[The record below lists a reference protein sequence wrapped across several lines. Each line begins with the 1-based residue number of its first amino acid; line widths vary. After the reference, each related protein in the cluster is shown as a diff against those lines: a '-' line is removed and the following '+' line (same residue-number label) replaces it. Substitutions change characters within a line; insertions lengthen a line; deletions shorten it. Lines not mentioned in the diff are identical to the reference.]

1 MTQNVVTLDTDKYT
15 ILEAVRGLMIT
26 TNVVMLPK
34 DQRYDIISERLSKL
48 DPTPYLSRNNFT
60 YILSY
65 FDETRCYESFK
76 AIFDFIKRIHQ
87 DAGIT
92 NIRYVA
98 IVSDLNFLHWETKI
112 SEYNECEIVY
122 VSYHDKVS
130 LFDRYNLLDV
140 RSQSWHPSYHKV
152 LYLCGHL
159 MHVAERLKTLFKV
172 QKAIGKDNVK
182 YTLNI
187 PDKSN
192 PIWKQSDSNYEY
204 LSKYATS
211 IGDCQGITYDS
222 NCQQFMGGMDM
233 PGDIYNDCVA
243 QVLPEYSKFV
253 LTEKIPRAMINDM
266 PVVLGCNHVDTLD
279 YEIYRFEHFEEL
291 PGIIDQI
298 KTNFKHT
305 EEVIA
310 YNKNLLNSRGEH
322 FYRLLNN
329 TFKGDLDKLILQ
341 GKLFNHAT

>member
-1 MTQNVVTLDTDKYT
+1 MIQKVVTLDTDKYT
-15 ILEAVRGLMIT
+15 ILEAVRGII
-26 TNVVMLPK
+26 NSNAIRFPK
-34 DQRYDIISERLSKL
+34 DQRYKIISERLSQL

-65 FDETRCYESFK
+65 FDEARCYDSFR

-98 IVSDLNFLHWETKI
+98 IVSDLNFLNWGTKI

-140 RSQSWHPSYHKV
+140 RSQSWHPKYNKV
-152 LYLCGHL
+152 LYLCGHFL
-159 MHVAERLKTLFKV
+159 HSAQRLNSMFKI
-172 QKAIGKDNVK
+172 QEALGRHRVK

-187 PDKSN
+187 PEKSN
-192 PIWKQSDSNYEY
+192 TIWERSDSNYEY
-204 LSKYATS
+204 LSEYATS
-211 IGDCQGITYDS
+211 IGDCQGITYNSIGD
-222 NCQQFMGGMDM
+222 QIMGGMDM

-243 QVLPEYSKFV
+243 QVLPDYSQLV
-253 LTEKIPRAMINDM
+253 LTEKIPRAMINGM
-266 PVVLGCNHVDTLD
+266 PVVLRNHGVDTLD
-279 YEIYRFEHFEEL
+279 YEIYRFRDYDEL
-291 PGIIDQI
+291 SGIIDQI

-310 YNKNLLNSRGEH
+310 HNKNLLNSRGEH
-322 FYRLLNN
+322 LYRLLNN
-329 TFKGDLDKLILQ
+329 TFQGDLDKLILQ
-341 GKLFNHAT
+341 GKLFDHAT

>member
-15 ILEAVRGLMIT
+15 ILEAVRGLLIS
-26 TNVVMLPK
+26 TNVVRFPK
-34 DQRYDIISERLSKL
+34 DQRYDIISERLSQL

-65 FDETRCYESFK
+65 FDEGRCYESFR

-98 IVSDLNFLHWETKI
+98 IVSDLNFLNWETKI

-140 RSQSWHPSYHKV
+140 RYQSWHPSYNKV
-152 LYLCGHL
+152 LYLCGHF
-159 MHVAERLKTLFKV
+159 MHIAERLKTLFNV

-182 YTLNI
+182 YTLSI
-187 PDKSN
+187 PEQSS
-192 PIWKQSDSNYEY
+192 PIWEQSDSNYEY
-204 LSKYATS
+204 LSEYATS
-211 IGDCQGITYDS
+211 IGDSQGITYDS
-222 NCQQFMGGMDM
+222 TGNQFMGGMDM

-243 QVLPEYSKFV
+243 QVLPNYSTLV
-253 LTEKIPRAMINDM
+253 LTEKIPRAMINSM
-266 PVVLGCNHVDTLD
+266 PVVVRNHDVDTLD
-279 YEIYRFEHFEEL
+279 YELYRFRDYDEL

-310 YNKNLLNSRGEH
+310 HNKNLLNSRGEH
-322 FYRLLNN
+322 LYRLLDN